1 MAQAAAIATK
11 KGKVAFMYPTEIIL
25 GGAAVYLCNDDRA
38 KYDMPD
44 MFRPCQGFS
53 CQYQLMEPADFV
65 VKAAVKPAETKAE
78 APAEADAAAAKK
90 LEDEAAAAKKLED
103 EAAAAKKLEEE
114 AAAKRLADEAAAA
127 KKLEDEAAAAKK
139 LEEEAAA
146 KRLADEAAAA
156 TDGSTDAKKEAKKA
170 IVNSRSMPVPAS
182 EKAVD
187 IAEF

>member
-11 KGKVAFMYPTEIIL
+11 KGKVAFMYPTESIL
-25 GGAAVYLCNDDRA
+25 GGEAVYLCNDDRA

-44 MFRPCQGFS
+44 MFRPCQGGG

-127 KKLEDEAAAAKK
+127 
-139 LEEEAAA
+139 
-146 KRLADEAAAA
+146 